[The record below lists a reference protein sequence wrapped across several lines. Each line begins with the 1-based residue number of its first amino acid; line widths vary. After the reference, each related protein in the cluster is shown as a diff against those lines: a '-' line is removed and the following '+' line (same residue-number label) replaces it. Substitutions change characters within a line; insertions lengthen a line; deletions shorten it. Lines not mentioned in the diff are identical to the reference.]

1 MLKVLQIIGDPTGG
15 IRKHVHEI
23 IKSCYEGEI
32 QVHYAH
38 GEIFDVAGKMD
49 LKEFDSNRLRRITL
63 SIPKRPHVLDL
74 KNVYLLIR
82 YCRYHRIDIVHGHG
96 AKGGLYSR
104 LVGLLAGIPSV
115 YTPHGGSVHSC
126 YGLFYGILYRST
138 ERVLKPITRLYLFES
153 SYTYNSFIAASGRL
167 KTGRYMI
174 NHNGVD
180 GKAFSPVRHWSEGLG
195 TVVNILVAGALRDIK
210 GQEVAIRAL
219 AILIHMNGRDFRLH
233 LCGDGPNREKLELL
247 VKEYQLDNHVFFH
260 GEVPNVLPWY
270 EMCSVVVIPSLFESF
285 GYVAVEA
292 ALMRRPVIASDV
304 GGLPEV
310 VLDNETGT
318 LFPGGDHVALAAKII
333 NVIQDVNK
341 SEEMVVSAE
350 NRARENFSLDSMI
363 QNIKSAYHRVLAT

>member
-49 LKEFDSNRLRRITL
+49 LKEFDANHLRRIVL
-63 SIPKRPHVLDL
+63 SVPKKPHVLDL
-74 KNVYLLIR
+74 KNVYLLTR
-82 YCRYHRIDIVHGHG
+82 YCRSHGIDIVHGHG

-104 LVGLLAGIPSV
+104 LVGLVAGIPCI

-126 YGLFYGILYRST
+126 YGLFYGILYRSI
-138 ERVLKPITRLYLFES
+138 ERALKPMTGLYLFES
-153 SYTYNSFIAASGRL
+153 NYTYNSFITASGRL
-167 KTGRYMI
+167 KTDRYMV

-180 GKAFSPVRHWSEGLG
+180 CEAYSPVRHWAEGMG
-195 TVVNILVAGALRDIK
+195 TVVKILVAGALRDIK

-219 AILIHMNGRDFRLH
+219 AKLIHMNKRNFQLH
-233 LCGDGPNREKLELL
+233 LCGDGPNRIKLELL
-247 VKEYQLDNHVFFH
+247 VNELQMNSHVFFH
-260 GEVPNVLPWY
+260 GEVPNVAQWY
-270 EMCSVVVIPSLFESF
+270 EMCSIVVIPSLFESF

-304 GGLPEV
+304 GGLPEI
-310 VLDNETGT
+310 VLVNETGT
-318 LFPGGDHVALAAKII
+318 LFPGGDHDALAAKIL

-350 NRARENFSLDSMI
+350 KRVRENFSLDNMI
-363 QNIKSAYHRVLAT
+363 QNIKSAYQHVLAT